1 MVVNSDFKDGVINIG
16 TSTTSYATTES
27 GATTDSLVRLA
38 GSKDKLSFIVD
49 EEAEKLLCVYN
60 GDTLDVETEKVKV
73 KDKTITSGDS
83 LAGRRLSCD
92 RGDTTDVYSFYDGT
106 YMLSHVVGDSA
117 NFKAELKLWPKDKT
131 DVLVSGIPQ
140 KPLSVT
146 WQGKAIPFEWYP
158 EHQALVLKLVGKGTL
173 KVN

>member
-1 MVVNSDFKDGVINIG
+1 MDERHQKRTSRWRCPFLLERHSAFENCYLPVTILFVI
-16 TSTTSYATTES
+16 
-27 GATTDSLVRLA
+27 DHPA
-38 GSKDKLSFIVD
+38 GSDLENEFCKRTGSLIH
-49 EEAEKLLCVYN
+49 LL
-60 GDTLDVETEKVKV
+60 
-73 KDKTITSGDS
+73 
-83 LAGRRLSCD
+83 
-92 RGDTTDVYSFYDGT
+92 GT
-106 YMLSHVVGDSA
+106 ASHVVGDSA

>member
-1 MVVNSDFKDGVINIG
+1 MQESFQLDDKERQGLLPDYYLLNAQQSDGPAINPGTVQCGVAEAYNRGSIFGKFPICTGSLIHLLG
-16 TSTTSYATTES
+16 TA
-27 GATTDSLVRLA
+27 
-38 GSKDKLSFIVD
+38 
-49 EEAEKLLCVYN
+49 
-60 GDTLDVETEKVKV
+60 
-73 KDKTITSGDS
+73 
-83 LAGRRLSCD
+83 
-92 RGDTTDVYSFYDGT
+92 
-106 YMLSHVVGDSA
+106 SHVVGDSA